1 MLLFLLISLTYSE
14 YTDVVIGNLDKNFKL
29 AKGCNQFK
37 VKSNYQR
44 TKINFITESKSKNKI
59 QYTDQEKECIEKCST
74 NSAICGE
81 LNTFDSSE
89 LIIGACTS
97 SMFLYITSDST
108 SEITIM
114 ATYLEGPCDKIE
126 ENLYT
131 ECGSMSYSKCDQC
144 GDDCRLAECIRE
156 EKYNSPRA
164 VLTNL
169 CLPYNV
175 AKYEMWDRC
184 KWYKDVTLAQWKSE
198 CTEGLEIKSIGA
210 GTIIFLVLIMLAFF
224 GFIGVLTWYN
234 FKLKKTGTPPI
245 KCHRFCPEILFPRPR
260 NISERSDY
268 RPPDINLQQF
278 K

>member
-1 MLLFLLISLTYSE
+1 MFFFLLISSTWSV
-14 YTDVVIGNLDKNFKL
+14 YTDVVIGNIDSKFKL
-29 AKGCNQFK
+29 SKGCNQFK

-44 TKINFITESKSKNKI
+44 TKIHFITETYSKSKI
-59 QYTDQEKECIEKCST
+59 EYTDEEKECSSKCKTS
-74 NSAICGE
+74 SAICGE

-97 SMFLYITSDST
+97 NMFLYITAESS

-114 ATYLEGPCDKIE
+114 ATYLEGACDKIE

-131 ECGSMSYSKCDQC
+131 KCGSMSYSKCDVC
-144 GDDCRLAECIRE
+144 GDDCRLVECIRE
-156 EKYNSPRA
+156 EKYNSPKA

-175 AKYEMWDRC
+175 SHDELWDRC

-198 CTEGLEIKSIGA
+198 CDDGLEIGSIGA
-210 GTIIFLVLIMLAFF
+210 GTIIVLVLIMMGFF
-224 GFIGVLTWYN
+224 GFVGVLTWYN
-234 FKLKKTGTPPI
+234 FKLRTTGSPPI
-245 KCHRFCPEILFPRPR
+245 KCHRFCPDILFPRPR
-260 NISERSDY
+260 AVSERSDY
-268 RPPDINLQQF
+268 RPPEINLQQF